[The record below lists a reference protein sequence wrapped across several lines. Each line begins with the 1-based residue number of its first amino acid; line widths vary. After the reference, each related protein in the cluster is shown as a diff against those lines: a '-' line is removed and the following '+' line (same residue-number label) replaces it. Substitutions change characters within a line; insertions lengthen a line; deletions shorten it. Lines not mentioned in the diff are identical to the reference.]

1 MIENEKGGEYVGE
14 RVSGRACKK
23 GREIDGRGEMKGT
36 REIKKVGHCDREKG
50 REIEGRGEIMEGR
63 EREDGEEKKK

>member
-36 REIKKVGHCDREKG
+36 REIKKVGQCDRE
-50 REIEGRGEIMEGR
+50 EGRDNGRAREGR
-63 EREDGEEKKK
+63 WRREEEMK